1 MTKFETLNESN
12 VKRQRF
18 SGILALMII
27 SLFGII
33 AVQIFWV
40 RKAISVR
47 DEQFAQHVNHA
58 LLNAA
63 YRIERNQNAFF
74 VSKFMAG
81 MAGKAHNRQEES
93 LIMTLSDF
101 SSPHSNEH
109 VIDLSKAKKEENGDT
124 ETITYK
130 LDTVLDNGNMSFQA
144 YSSVTKNKGVHQQ
157 QGIGQ
162 QLNDLMEQMFF
173 EFNIKDRPIEERID
187 FSTLKPT
194 LAFEL
199 RNAGID
205 LPFEFAVTDSK
216 GAPFK
221 NLSSKGYK
229 SQKHTFKTSLFPNDF
244 AQHDEKLSVYFPD
257 RRNLI
262 YNTVMLPIWGSIIF
276 TIIILITFWVTMR
289 TMLDQKRT
297 SEVKTDF
304 VNNMTHEF
312 KTPLAT
318 IQLAAD
324 SIASPSVI
332 GEPEKIQRFVGI
344 IKEENRRMNRQVE
357 TVLQM
362 SMLDKKDFNLNL
374 QPTHIVPI
382 IEKAV
387 SNISLQVEHRNG
399 TIRFDNNSRNDFAR
413 VDQSHFIN
421 VIYNLLDNANKYS
434 IDTPPEITV
443 TTRNIGTDLLIAVS
457 DRGIGMDKETQ
468 EKVFEKFYRH
478 QMGNVHTVKGF
489 GLGLSYVKAIVLS
502 CKGEIKVSSQKGEG
516 STFEI
521 WLPTIDENTES

>member
-1 MTKFETLNESN
+1 MK
-12 VKRQRF
+12 KQRF

-74 VSKFMAG
+74 ISNFMSG
-81 MAGKAHNRQEES
+81 MAGKARNRQEES

-101 SSPHSNEH
+101 NSPHSDEH
-109 VIDLSKAKKEENGDT
+109 VIDLSKAKKERNGDT
-124 ETITYK
+124 ETITYQ
-130 LDTVLDNGNMSFQA
+130 LDTVLDDGNISFQA
-144 YSSVTKNKGVHQQ
+144 YSSVTQNNDAQHPQN
-157 QGIGQ
+157 IGQ

-216 GAPFK
+216 GVPFK

-257 RRNLI
+257 RRNMI
-262 YNTVMLPIWGSIIF
+262 YSSVMLPIWGSIIF
-276 TIIILITFWVTMR
+276 TIIILITFWVTIR
-289 TMLDQKRT
+289 TMVDQKRT

-399 TIRFDNNSRNDFAR
+399 TIKFNNNARNDFAR
-413 VDQSHFIN
+413 VDQAHFIN

-457 DRGIGMDKETQ
+457 DKGIGMDKETQ
-468 EKVFEKFYRH
+468 EKVFERFYRYS
-478 QMGNVHTVKGF
+478 MGNVHTVKGF

>member
-1 MTKFETLNESN
+1 MN
-12 VKRQRF
+12 VKKQRF
-18 SGILALMII
+18 SGILALMIV

-74 VSKFMAG
+74 ISNFMAG
-81 MAGKAHNRQEES
+81 MAGKAHNRHEES
-93 LIMTLSDF
+93 LIMSLSDF
-101 SSPHSNEH
+101 SNQNNTSEQ
-109 VIDLSKAKKEENGDT
+109 VIDLSKMKKQKYG
-124 ETITYK
+124 ETITYQ
-130 LDTVLDNGNMSFQA
+130 LDTLLDNGNVSLQA
-144 YSSVTKNKGVHQQ
+144 YSSVSNGSDDQSQQ
-157 QGIGQ
+157 TFFGQ
-162 QLNDLMEQMFF
+162 QINNLMEQMLF
-173 EFNIKDRPIEERID
+173 EFNLKDRPIEDRVD
-187 FSTLKPT
+187 FSTIKPT
-194 LAFEL
+194 LVYEL
-199 RNAGID
+199 RNVGID
-205 LPFEFAVTDSK
+205 IPFEFAVTDGK
-216 GAPFK
+216 DVPFS

-229 SQKHTFKTSLFPNDF
+229 KQKHTFKTSLFPHDIR
-244 AQHDEKLSVYFPD
+244 QHDEKLSVYFPD
-257 RRNLI
+257 RRNII
-262 YNTVMLPIWGSIIF
+262 YSSVMLPIWGSIVF
-276 TIIILITFWVTMR
+276 TIIILITFWVTIR
-289 TMLDQKRT
+289 TMVNQKRI

-324 SIASPSVI
+324 SIASPYVI
-332 GEPEKIQRFVGI
+332 NEPEKIQRFIGI

-362 SMLDKKDFNLNL
+362 SMLDKKDFNLDL
-374 QPTHIVPI
+374 QPTHILPI
-382 IEKAV
+382 VEKAV
-387 SNISLQVEHRNG
+387 SNISLQVEHKNG
-399 TIRFDNNSRNDFAR
+399 TMKFVNNASNDLAR

-434 IDTPPEITV
+434 IDTPPDITV
-443 TTRNIGTDLLIAVS
+443 TMRNIGTDLLISVS
-457 DRGIGMDKETQ
+457 DKGVGMDKETQ
-468 EKVFEKFYRH
+468 EKVFDKFYRH
-478 QMGNVHTVKGF
+478 PMGNIHTVKGF

-521 WLPTIDENTES
+521 WLPVIDELSES

>member
-1 MTKFETLNESN
+1 
-12 VKRQRF
+12 
-18 SGILALMII
+18 MII

-33 AVQIFWV
+33 AVQVFWV

-58 LLNAA
+58 LVNAA
-63 YRIERNQNAFF
+63 YRIERNQNAFLI
-74 VSKFMAG
+74 SNFMAE
-81 MAGKAHNRQEES
+81 MAGKARNRQEES
-93 LIMTLSDF
+93 LIMSLSDF
-101 SSPHSNEH
+101 SNPHRHNEH
-109 VIDLSKAKKEENGDT
+109 TIDLSKVKKQQNGNTQTLTYQIDT
-124 ETITYK
+124 
-130 LDTVLDNGNMSFQA
+130 LLDNGNISFQA
-144 YSSVTKNKGVHQQ
+144 YSSVTRDIDDKSQREFF
-157 QGIGQ
+157 GQ
-162 QLNDLMEQMFF
+162 QFNSLMEQMLY
-173 EFNIKDRPIEERID
+173 EFNLKDRPIEERVD
-187 FSTLKPT
+187 FSTIKPT
-194 LAFEL
+194 LAYEL
-199 RNAGID
+199 RNVGID

-216 GAPFK
+216 GVPFK
-221 NLSSKGYK
+221 QLSSKGYK
-229 SQKHTFKTSLFPNDF
+229 SQKHVFKTSLFPNDLR
-244 AQHDEKLSVYFPD
+244 QHDEKLSVYFPD
-257 RRNLI
+257 RRNVI
-262 YNTVMLPIWGSIIF
+262 YSSVMLPIWGSIIF
-276 TIIILITFWVTMR
+276 TAIILITFWVTIR
-289 TMLDQKRT
+289 TMLNQKRT

-324 SIASPSVI
+324 SIASPHVI
-332 GEPEKIQRFVGI
+332 SDPEKIQRFIGI

-374 QPTHIVPI
+374 QPTHIQPI

-387 SNISLQVEHRNG
+387 SNISLQVEHKNG
-399 TIRFDNNSRNDFAR
+399 SIRFVNNASNDFAN
-413 VDQSHFIN
+413 VDQAHFIN

-434 IDTPPEITV
+434 IDTPPDITV
-443 TTRNIGTDLLIAVS
+443 TTRNIGTDLLISVS
-457 DRGIGMDKETQ
+457 DKGVGMDKETQ

-478 QMGNVHTVKGF
+478 PMGNVHTVKGF

-521 WLPTIDENTES
+521 WLPTIDENSES